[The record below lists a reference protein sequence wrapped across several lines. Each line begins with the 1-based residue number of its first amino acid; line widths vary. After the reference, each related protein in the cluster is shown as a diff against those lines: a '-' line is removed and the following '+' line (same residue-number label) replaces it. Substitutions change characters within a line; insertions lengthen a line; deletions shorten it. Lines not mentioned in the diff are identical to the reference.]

1 MSLRVIFTL
10 VFCFFI
16 SYSFGQK
23 LKLDDYIKIWST
35 SDSTQTHKA
44 QKTYSQL
51 RTNLSLNDFRV
62 LLNELYAF
70 LDDNNDKRLK
80 TRVFMFDLLGR
91 KEYNIQR
98 NQVQKEAKIKETI
111 KLAIQ
116 LNDKQILAEVYALAG
131 QLDLDNGFCLYNLK
145 SIALQKQVGFENFC
159 FVQTRFFNISYAL
172 FIALDYKQSI
182 YYGLQG
188 LKFKQLDA
196 NRSDA
201 LVYVFL
207 LDIVGASY
215 KQLKK
220 YDSAQYYYQKIIDTL
235 HKKPMSDVNG
245 RKIWLGI
252 AKGNIGHILSIQNKN
267 KQAIPLI
274 EEHLQSGIEQQYWD
288 NAAMAQN
295 NLASIYLKE
304 KLYGKALA
312 GFKKAYNWAIMSN
325 KLTEKIISTKGLVD
339 VYRLLNQPDT
349 AFKYYNLYNN
359 YKASLVE
366 IRTKYKLS
374 ALKANIAFDDMQ
386 NDLGKANNQIAKQ
399 RLTRNFILI
408 SVVLLAIIALLIY
421 NRKMIRQKNQVL
433 KQEQKAKEALA
444 NVESS
449 KIQINI
455 FTERIKEKENLIYKL
470 QSELAS
476 NSIDISSN
484 LLQYTLITDAEW
496 KKFREEF
503 TKVYPLLLPAL
514 KAKTP
519 RITPA
524 EERLA
529 FLIFLKLTNSQIANT
544 LAISKDS
551 VSRSKR
557 RLKLKFDLPATVVLE
572 DFISEL
578 G

>member
-1 MSLRVIFTL
+1 
-10 VFCFFI
+10 
-16 SYSFGQK
+16 
-23 LKLDDYIKIWST
+23 
-35 SDSTQTHKA
+35 
-44 QKTYSQL
+44 
-51 RTNLSLNDFRV
+51 
-62 LLNELYAF
+62 
-70 LDDNNDKRLK
+70 
-80 TRVFMFDLLGR
+80 
-91 KEYNIQR
+91 
-98 NQVQKEAKIKETI
+98 
-111 KLAIQ
+111 
-116 LNDKQILAEVYALAG
+116 
-131 QLDLDNGFCLYNLK
+131 
-145 SIALQKQVGFENFC
+145 
-159 FVQTRFFNISYAL
+159 
-172 FIALDYKQSI
+172 
-182 YYGLQG
+182 
-188 LKFKQLDA
+188 
-196 NRSDA
+196 
-201 LVYVFL
+201 
-207 LDIVGASY
+207 
-215 KQLKK
+215 
-220 YDSAQYYYQKIIDTL
+220 
-235 HKKPMSDVNG
+235 
-245 RKIWLGI
+245 
-252 AKGNIGHILSIQNKN
+252 
-267 KQAIPLI
+267 
-274 EEHLQSGIEQQYWD
+274 LQSGIEQQYWD